1 MNRLHLLTAV
11 LDRHLGIKLSFSEIY
26 VNVVGGLKI
35 DEPAADLSMAA
46 AILSTDMNKTLPA
59 RSIFLGEIGLTGEIR
74 AISFPEIR
82 IKEAIKLGF
91 TKFYLP
97 KFNEQSFEDPNFLK
111 KYDVHFLKTVQDLE
125 KCLGG
130 LFR

>member
-1 MNRLHLLTAV
+1 MNR
-11 LDRHLGIKLSFSEIY
+11 
-26 VNVVGGLKI
+26 
-35 DEPAADLSMAA
+35 
-46 AILSTDMNKTLPA
+46 TLPA

-91 TKFYLP
+91 TQFYLP
-97 KFNEQSFEDPNFLK
+97 KFNEKSFEDVNILK
-111 KYDVHFLKTVQDLE
+111 NHKVHFLKTVHDLE

-130 LFR
+130 IFR